1 MLRLF
6 HKHNKC
12 YQNKKK
18 HLKTNIITMVSYTV
32 SSYKCKRYKKDI
44 TKKFLSL
51 KYPST
56 GIKLCSQFSF
66 EEGQVRVYFTATRL

>member
-1 MLRLF
+1 
-6 HKHNKC
+6 
-12 YQNKKK
+12 
-18 HLKTNIITMVSYTV
+18 MVSYTV
-32 SSYKCKRYKKDI
+32 SSYKCKQYKKDI